1 MYSTF
6 LVSTSECIACD
17 NQVLKTL
24 GTLQGVFG
32 VVMDRIGGHITV
44 THTEEVSRAEIAEK
58 LGSLGFPQRKEEKVE
73 AYDPSE
79 EKEPEKDEP
88 SIWGCAL

>member
-6 LVSTSECIACD
+6 LVSTSECMACD

-32 VVMDRIGGHITV
+32 VEMDRIEGHVTV
-44 THTEEVSRAEIAEK
+44 THTEEVTRAEIAQK
-58 LGSLGFPQRKEEKVE
+58 LSLLGFPEREEEKVKAHE
-73 AYDPSE
+73 PSE
-79 EKEPEKDEP
+79 EKYPEKDKL
-88 SIWGCAL
+88 SINGCVL

>member
-6 LVSTSECIACD
+6 LVSKSECMAC
-17 NQVLKTL
+17 NNEVLKTL

-32 VVMDRIGGHITV
+32 AEMNRIEGII
-44 THTEEVSRAEIAEK
+44 EVSHTDEVTKKQIAET
-58 LGSLGFPQRKEEKVE
+58 LVTLGFPERKEEIE
-73 AYDPSE
+73 AGEAIAENSE
-79 EKEPEKDEP
+79 IEKDEP